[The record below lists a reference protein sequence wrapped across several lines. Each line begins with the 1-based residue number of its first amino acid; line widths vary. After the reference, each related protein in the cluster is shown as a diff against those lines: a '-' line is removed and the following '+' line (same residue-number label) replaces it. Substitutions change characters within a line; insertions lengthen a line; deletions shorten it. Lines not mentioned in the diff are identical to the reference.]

1 MAKYH
6 LNKKEREIS
15 DKKELLD
22 ILERGKYAAIA
33 MCRSNEPYVVTLN
46 YGFDRGKNALYFHT
60 TQRGLK
66 IEFIRENPLVCATVV
81 EDRGYKMGECSHA
94 YRSVVFWGKMSAVD
108 DITEKKRGFD
118 VLLHHLEE
126 NPGEVKERLLKDETR
141 YRDVAI
147 LRLDIFDITGKKA
160 Q

>member
-1 MAKYH
+1 MVKYH

-33 MCRSNEPYVVTLN
+33 MCRGNEPYVATLN

-81 EDRGYKMGECSHA
+81 EDRGYKMGKCSHA

-108 DITEKKRGFD
+108 DITEKKHGLD

-126 NPGEVKERLLKDETR
+126 NPDEVKERLLKDETR
-141 YRDVAI
+141 YRDVTI

-160 Q
+160 K